1 MTKIY
6 SVPLCGFLG
15 KKKKKKKRKDY
26 GPVVKQ
32 NTDRKKLR
40 MKET

>member
-6 SVPLCGFLG
+6 SVPLCGFY
-15 KKKKKKKRKDY
+15 KKKPRIY

-32 NTDRKKLR
+32 NTDRKRERKKNDGMNIL
-40 MKET
+40 